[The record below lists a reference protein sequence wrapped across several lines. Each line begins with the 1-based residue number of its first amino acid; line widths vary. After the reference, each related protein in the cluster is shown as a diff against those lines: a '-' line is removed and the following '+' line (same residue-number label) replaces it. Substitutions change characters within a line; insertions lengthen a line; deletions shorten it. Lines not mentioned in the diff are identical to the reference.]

1 MKLKSWVSNDLGNFP
16 KKILFF
22 NHKSINSNLIFP
34 FFANGLHQNYLLK
47 LGYLGYEKNEN

>member
-1 MKLKSWVSNDLGNFP
+1 MFKSMWGWAIISFLLSWMTLGF
-16 KKILFF
+16 
-22 NHKSINSNLIFP
+22 SNLIFP

>member
-1 MKLKSWVSNDLGNFP
+1 MFYNFSEFMKLKSWVSNDLGNFL

-34 FFANGLHQNYLLK
+34 FFARFPLK
-47 LGYLGYEKNEN
+47 S